1 MIRRLIILLLIVG
14 CENSTEPEVHPLVDA
29 WEFKESYSKQQIP
42 EGYFGEGSESQTN
55 LDTFFVG
62 EVNTISMT
70 VFDSVY
76 TFTDSS
82 FLYLSATYIF
92 NDDGTFAFVVESPN
106 SPAGE
111 EYEYNSGYGTWSTN
125 SSKLTLINLSL
136 DEDEE
141 EVAIIDYSINGDELR
156 FILSPIVFDDGMIIE
171 GIQVYQ
177 RQ

>member
-1 MIRRLIILLLIVG
+1 MISRLIILLLIVG
-14 CENSTEPEVHPLVDA
+14 CDNSTEPEVHPLVDA

-62 EVNTISMT
+62 EVNTTSMT

-82 FLYLSATYIF
+82 LLYLSATYIF
-92 NDDGTFAFVVESPN
+92 NADGTFAFVVENPT
-106 SPAGE
+106 GIE
-111 EYEYNSGYGTWSTN
+111 DYQYNSGHGTWSTN